1 MVQVRSQTGDV
12 VGELELDATVFGAQ
26 LNVPLMHQVVR
37 AQLAA
42 ARAGT
47 HDTKRRGEVSG
58 GGKKPWRQ
66 KGTGRA
72 RQGSTRAPHW
82 TGGGVVMG
90 PHPRDHSLKVP
101 KKMKQNAL
109 RSALSDRAKDGK
121 VAVVD
126 ALSFETP
133 KTKDALAILKACEL
147 SGNVLVVLHEPDM
160 TVGKSFRNI
169 PDVKV
174 TLVGQL
180 NTYDVLE
187 SDAVLFTRPAYDAL
201 VSRGAK
207 PEEATA

>member
-12 VGELELDATVFGAQ
+12 VGELELDAAFFGVQ
-26 LNVPLMHQVVR
+26 VNVPLMHQVVR

-82 TGGGVVMG
+82 TAGGVAMG

-121 VAVVD
+121 VAVVE
-126 ALSFETP
+126 ALTFETP
-133 KTKDALAILKACEL
+133 KTKDAVAMLKAFEL
-147 SGNVLVVLHEPDM
+147 SDKVLVVLHEPDM
-160 TVGKSFRNI
+160 TVGKSFRNL
-169 PDVKV
+169 PDVKI

-201 VSRGAK
+201 VARGAK
-207 PEEATA
+207 VEEASA